1 VSPTASRARLH
12 WLADGA
18 LSLGVA
24 VAYFFAARVGF
35 ALALDAGQVTAV
47 WPPTGIALAAV
58 LTFGLRAAPGVLIGA
73 FAANASVNEPW
84 LVAAGI
90 GVGNA
95 LEAVAGAYLLRRFGF
110 DRRLARVRDVLALL
124 AAAIASP
131 LISAT
136 VGVGC
141 LVGGN
146 VQPAA
151 AFSELWKLWW
161 IGDALGALIAAPVLL
176 VWTADALPRRR
187 TAPLEAAALL
197 AGLGATSAL
206 AFSEAPAAQ
215 LSEYVIFPF
224 LIWGALRFGPA
235 GSAVVALA
243 AYAFETYATY
253 RGLGPFPGMAPG
265 EALVLLQAFMA
276 VAAVTGL
283 VLAAIT
289 VQNRQAQ
296 ESAQRS
302 EQWLLLALRAARA
315 GAWDW
320 DLLTGKTRRS
330 PGLELVLGLPPG
342 GLGETQAALRDRV
355 APEDRARFDAVLRD
369 AIETRS
375 RYGIEVRLAREDGST
390 AWADTRGEVVTDAS
404 GNPVRIVGIA
414 IDVSRQKELEH
425 ELRRQADQLAEA
437 DRRKTEFLAMLSHEL
452 RNPLAPIVHAVDL
465 IDSGDP
471 KTRLQARDVIRRQA
485 AHLARI
491 VGDLLDVS
499 RISRGA
505 IRLEPRRAALA
516 DLVTTAVEEWRH
528 LIAQRG
534 QALSIDLP
542 QEPVWLDVDPTR
554 FAQVI
559 SNLVHNSTKF
569 TPHGGR
575 ITIRAQKR
583 GAWLRLSVR
592 DTGAGIAADVLPQVF
607 EVFVQGAPPFDR
619 AQGGLGLGLALVRR
633 LVELHG
639 GTVEALSDGAGQGSE
654 FIVRV
659 PLAEAQTEPPAA
671 PPSAV
676 RESPAP
682 GPGRGV
688 RILVVEDNADAR
700 ETLRALLEDEGHE
713 VLALGDG
720 AQALVQAPGFAP
732 DMALLD
738 LGLPGMDGYALA
750 RALRSSPECAGAFI
764 AAISGYGQP
773 EDKAKSRAAG
783 FDEHLVKPVDPAR
796 LRTLIEEATRA
807 ARARA

>member
-1 VSPTASRARLH
+1 MRLSFRAFAPRNLPDAAIAVGVALVYYAGARL
-12 WLADGA
+12 
-18 LSLGVA
+18 
-24 VAYFFAARVGF
+24 GF
-35 ALALDAGQVTAV
+35 ALAPNGDQVTAV

-58 LTFGLRAAPGVLIGA
+58 LRFGLRAAPGVLVGA
-73 FAANASVNEPW
+73 FAANAGVNEPW

-90 GVGNA
+90 GVGNT
-95 LEAVAGAYLLRRFGF
+95 LEAVAGAALLRRLAF

-124 AAAIASP
+124 AAAVASP
-131 LISAT
+131 AVAAT
-136 VGVGC
+136 IGVGC

-151 AFSELWKLWW
+151 QLAGLWKLWW
-161 IGDALGALIAAPVLL
+161 IGDALGTLIAAPVLL
-176 VWTADALPRRR
+176 VWTAESLPRGFARGV
-187 TAPLEAAALL
+187 EAAALL

-224 LIWGALRFGPA
+224 LIWAALRFGPA
-235 GSAVVALA
+235 GAAVVSLA

-253 RGLGPFPGMAPG
+253 RGLGPFPGVDPG
-265 EALVLLQAFMA
+265 QALILLQAFMA

-320 DLLTGKTRRS
+320 DLVTGKTRRS

-342 GLGETQAALRDRV
+342 GLGDTQDALRERV
-355 APEDRARFDAVLRD
+355 APEDRARFEAEMRQ

-375 RYGIEVRLAREDGST
+375 RYGIEVRLAREDGTT

-404 GNPVRIVGIA
+404 GNPVRMVGIA

-465 IDSGDP
+465 LDSADP
-471 KTRLQARDVIRRQA
+471 KVRLQAQDVIRRQA
-485 AHLARI
+485 AHLARL

-505 IRLEPRRAALA
+505 IRLEPRRVALA
-516 DLVTTAVEEWRH
+516 DLVTTATEEWRH
-528 LIAQRG
+528 MIAHRG
-534 QALSIDLP
+534 QTLSIDLP
-542 QEPVWLDVDPTR
+542 PEPVWLDADPTR

-575 ITIRAQKR
+575 IAIRAETR
-583 GAWLRLSVR
+583 GRQLRLSVR
-592 DTGAGIAADVLPQVF
+592 DTGAGIAADILPQVF

-639 GTVEALSDGAGQGSE
+639 GTVEASSDGAGRGSE
-654 FIVRV
+654 FVVRM
-659 PLAEAQTEPPAA
+659 PLAAAPAQAPVAADAPAA
-671 PPSAV
+671 SA
-676 RESPAP
+676 
-682 GPGRGV
+682 GV

-700 ETLRALLEDEGHE
+700 ETLCALLESEGHE
-713 VLALGDG
+713 VLALGEG
-720 AQALVQAPGFAP
+720 AEALARAPAFAP
-732 DMALLD
+732 DVALLD

-750 RALRSSPECAGAFI
+750 RALRARPECAGAFI

-773 EDKAKSRAAG
+773 EDKAKSKAAG
-783 FDEHLVKPVDPAR
+783 FDEHLVKPVDPPR

>member
-1 VSPTASRARLH
+1 MRLAVSLSRMPSKRLLDAALALAVAAAYFAAARL
-12 WLADGA
+12 
-18 LSLGVA
+18 
-24 VAYFFAARVGF
+24 GF
-35 ALALDAGQVTAV
+35 ALAVGADQVTAV

-58 LTFGLRAAPGVLIGA
+58 LCFGMRAAPGVLLGA
-73 FAANASVNEPW
+73 FAANASLHEPW

-90 GVGNA
+90 GVGNT
-95 LEAVAGAYLLRRFGF
+95 LEAVAGAALLHRLGF

-124 AAAIASP
+124 AAACASP
-131 LISAT
+131 MISAT
-136 VGVGC
+136 IGVGC
-141 LVGGN
+141 LIGGN
-146 VQPAA
+146 LQPAA
-151 AFSELWKLWW
+151 ALASLWKLWW
-161 IGDALGALIAAPVLL
+161 IGDALGALVAAPVLL
-176 VWTADALPRRR
+176 VWTAEVLPRRR
-187 TAPLEAAALL
+187 GALPEAAALL
-197 AGLGATSAL
+197 AGLVATSAL
-206 AFSEAPAAQ
+206 AFTEAPAAQ

-235 GSAVVALA
+235 GSALVTLA
-243 AYAFETYATY
+243 AYVFEAYATY
-253 RGLGPFPGMAPG
+253 RGLGPFPGTEPG

-289 VQNRQAQ
+289 AQNRQAQ

-320 DLLTGKTRRS
+320 DLVSGKTRRS

-342 GLGETQAALRDRV
+342 GLGDTQDALRERV
-355 APEDRARFDAVLRD
+355 VPGDRARFDAEMRQ

-375 RYGIEVRLAREDGST
+375 RYGIEVRLAREDGTT
-390 AWADTRGEVVTDAS
+390 AWADTRGEVVTDPS
-404 GNPVRIVGIA
+404 GNPVRMVGIA
-414 IDVSRQKELEH
+414 IDVSRQKELEQA
-425 ELRRQADQLAEA
+425 LRSQAEQLAEA

-465 IDSGDP
+465 LDSGDP
-471 KTRLQARDVIRRQA
+471 KTRLQAQDVIRRQA

-505 IRLEPRRAALA
+505 IRLEPRRVALA

-528 LIAQRG
+528 MIAERG
-534 QALSIDLP
+534 QMLSVDLP
-542 QEPVWLDVDPTR
+542 QEPLWLEVDPTR

-575 ITIRAQKR
+575 IAIRAETR
-583 GAWLRLSVR
+583 GRQLRLSVR

-639 GTVEALSDGAGQGSE
+639 GTVDAASD
-654 FIVRV
+654 
-659 PLAEAQTEPPAA
+659 
-671 PPSAV
+671 
-676 RESPAP
+676 
-682 GPGRGV
+682 GPGRGSEFV
-688 RILVVEDNADAR
+688 LRMPLAAAPAETPAPAAAAPPAALPGMRILVVEDNADAR
-700 ETLRALLEDEGHE
+700 ETLRMLLESEGHE
-713 VLALGDG
+713 VLALADG
-720 AQALVQAPGFAP
+720 AQALAQAPAFAP
-732 DMALLD
+732 DVALLD
-738 LGLPGMDGYALA
+738 LGLPGIDGYEVA
-750 RALRSSPECAGAFI
+750 RALRASPECGGAFI
-764 AAISGYGQP
+764 AAISGYGQA
-773 EDKAKSRAAG
+773 EDKAKSKAAG
-783 FDEHLVKPVDPAR
+783 FDEHLVKPVDPPR
-796 LRTLIEEATRA
+796 LRELIDRA
-807 ARARA
+807 KSADRARA

>member
-1 VSPTASRARLH
+1 VRDRAVSSWWRDGG
-12 WLADGA
+12 LA
-18 LSLGVA
+18 LCVA
-24 VAYFFAARVGF
+24 GAYFLAAQVGF
-35 ALALDAGQVTAV
+35 ALAVNADQVTAV

-58 LTFGLRAAPGVLIGA
+58 LYFGIRAAPGVLIGA
-73 FAANASVNEPW
+73 FVANASVHEPW

-90 GVGNA
+90 GVGNT
-95 LEAVAGAYLLRRFGF
+95 LEAMAGALLLRRLAF
-110 DRRLARVRDVLALL
+110 DRRLTRVRDVLALL
-124 AAAIASP
+124 AAAFASP
-131 LISAT
+131 VISAT
-136 VGVGC
+136 IGVGC

-151 AFSELWKLWW
+151 SLPALWKLWW
-161 IGDALGALIAAPVLL
+161 IGDALGALIVTPVLL
-176 VWTADALPRRR
+176 VWTADALPRRWG
-187 TAPLEAAALL
+187 AALEAAALI

-224 LIWGALRFGPA
+224 LIWAALRFGPA

-253 RGLGPFPGMAPG
+253 RGLGPFPGVAPG
-265 EALVLLQAFMA
+265 DALVLLQAFMA
-276 VAAVTGL
+276 VAAMTGL

-289 VQNRQAQ
+289 AQNRQAQ

-320 DLLTGKTRRS
+320 DLMTGKTRRS

-355 APEDRARFDAVLRD
+355 APEDRARFDAVLRE

-375 RYGIEVRLAREDGST
+375 RYGIEVRLAREDGTT

-404 GNPVRIVGIA
+404 GNAVRMVGIA

-465 IDSGDP
+465 LDRGDP
-471 KTRLQARDVIRRQA
+471 KTRLQAQDVIRRQA

-516 DLVTTAVEEWRH
+516 DLVTVAVEEWRH
-528 LIAQRG
+528 MIAQRG
-534 QALSIDLP
+534 QTLSIDLP
-542 QEPVWLDVDPTR
+542 QEPAWLEVDPTR

-559 SNLVHNSTKF
+559 SNLVHNSAKF

-575 ITIRAQKR
+575 IAIRAER
-583 GAWLRLSVR
+583 SGRWLRLSVR
-592 DTGAGIAADVLPQVF
+592 DTGAGIRADVLPQVF

-639 GTVEALSDGAGQGSE
+639 GTVEVKSDGPGTGSE
-654 FIVRV
+654 FTVRV
-659 PLAEAQTEPPAA
+659 PLAAAPDAAPAA
-671 PPSAV
+671 P
-676 RESPAP
+676 SPAEAA
-682 GPGRGV
+682 GAAR

-700 ETLRALLEDEGHE
+700 ETLRALLESEGHE

-720 AQALVQAPGFAP
+720 AQALAQAPAFAP
-732 DMALLD
+732 DVALLD

-750 RALRSSPECAGAFI
+750 RALRSVPECSGAFL

-773 EDKAKSRAAG
+773 EDKAASKAAG
-783 FDEHLVKPVDPAR
+783 FDEHLVKPVDPSR
-796 LRTLIEEATRA
+796 LRTLIEEASR

>member
-1 VSPTASRARLH
+1 AAARL
-12 WLADGA
+12 
-18 LSLGVA
+18 
-24 VAYFFAARVGF
+24 GF
-35 ALALDAGQVTAV
+35 ALALNAEQVTAV

-58 LTFGLRAAPGVLIGA
+58 LVFGLRAAPGVLLGA
-73 FAANASVNEPW
+73 FAANASLHEPW

-95 LEAVAGAYLLRRFGF
+95 LEAVAGAELLRRLRF
-110 DRRLARVRDVLALL
+110 DRRLTRVRDVLALL
-124 AAAIASP
+124 LAAAASP
-131 LISAT
+131 LIAAT
-136 VGVGC
+136 LGVGC

-151 AFSELWKLWW
+151 AFAALWKLWW
-161 IGDALGALIAAPVLL
+161 IGDALGALIVTPVLI
-176 VWTADALPRRR
+176 VWGRDSLPRRR
-187 TAPLEAAALL
+187 GAPFEAAALL
-197 AGLGATSAL
+197 AALVAVSAL

-215 LSEYVIFPF
+215 LSEYIIFPF
-224 LIWGALRFGPA
+224 LMWGALRFGPA

-243 AYAFETYATY
+243 AYVFEAYATI
-253 RGLGPFPGMAPG
+253 RGFGPFPATEPG
-265 EALVLLQAFMA
+265 AALVLLQGFMG

-289 VQNRQAQ
+289 VQSRSAH

-320 DLLTGKTRRS
+320 DLVTGKTRRS

-342 GLGETQAALRDRV
+342 GLGDTQDALRERI
-355 APEDRARFDAVLRD
+355 APEDRARFEAEMRR

-375 RYGIEVRLAREDGST
+375 RYSVEVRLAREDGTT
-390 AWADTRGEVVTDAS
+390 AWADTRGEVVTDPS
-404 GNPVRIVGIA
+404 GNPVRMVGIA
-414 IDVSRQKELEH
+414 IDVSRQKELEQ

-465 IDSGDP
+465 LDSADP
-471 KTRLQARDVIRRQA
+471 KTRLQAQAVIRRQA

-505 IRLEPRRAALA
+505 IRLEPRRVALA
-516 DLVTTAVEEWRH
+516 DLVATAAEEWRH
-528 LIAQRG
+528 MMAERG

-542 QEPVWLDVDPTR
+542 PEPVWLEADPTR

-559 SNLVHNSTKF
+559 SNLVHNSAKF

-575 ITIRAQKR
+575 IAIRAETR
-583 GAWLRLSVR
+583 GKALRLSVR
-592 DTGAGIAADVLPQVF
+592 DTGAGIAAEILPQVF

-639 GTVEALSDGAGQGSE
+639 GTVEALSDGPGKGSE
-654 FIVRV
+654 FVVRM
-659 PLAEAQTEPPAA
+659 PLAAAPVEAPAPSGEAAPAA
-671 PPSAV
+671 AL
-676 RESPAP
+676 
-682 GPGRGV
+682 
-688 RILVVEDNADAR
+688 RILVVEDNQDAR
-700 ETLRALLEDEGHE
+700 ETLRALLESDGHE
-713 VLALGDG
+713 VLALADG
-720 AQALVQAPGFAP
+720 AEALEQAKAFAP
-732 DMALLD
+732 DVALLD

-750 RALRSSPECAGAFI
+750 RALRATPEGAGIFI
-764 AAISGYGQP
+764 AAISGYGQA
-773 EDKAKSRAAG
+773 EDRAKSKAAG
-783 FDEHLVKPVDPAR
+783 FDRHLVKPVDPER
-796 LRTLIEEATRA
+796 LRQLLLRQPERSPGA
-807 ARARA
+807 